1 MTAEQYDQLHRASLD
16 ELRVV
21 YLRVWEQN
29 DREIIRDFILND
41 RFFLLTQ
48 VLGVTVAWHPW
59 VLERCRE
66 VEADPDEH
74 LDLWSRGHFKS
85 TIITFAGTVQ
95 EILRNPEICVCILSY
110 KAGAADAFAGQI
122 KNAFETNEVLL
133 DCFPDIL
140 WSERPDH
147 KGDTWSVSDLCVK
160 RTTAKKESTIATSGL
175 ISGMRTGGHYDL
187 LIYDDTVTYESVGSP
202 EMSQRTTAAWSMS
215 LNLGTDKTRH
225 WYIGTRYA
233 IFDTYREMMDRGIR
247 ERRHVGMDEN
257 GKPVFLSQEE
267 FDKKRREMT
276 TKDWASQILQQPIGV
291 GELLFRE
298 EWWLDY
304 TTAPDAKRMHRYIL
318 VDTATK
324 RGKRNDYT
332 VMWVVGYG
340 RDRVRYVLDCVRD
353 KLSLSQRADAI
364 FGLVEKWDPIE
375 VFWEANGSRS
385 DGEYIRERMDRA
397 GYRFRITEI
406 EQTEHKEDRIAWLE
420 PPWRDG
426 KIIFPHRLAYVDVNG
441 EPHDLVRDFREEEWL
456 VFPSVTHDDM
466 LDDLAN
472 MFHPDVQR
480 RTSFPVNP
488 NSKLGYAPEVY
499 EQRRK
504 AAEKSAY
511 AHIFAR

>member
-1 MTAEQYDQLHRASLD
+1 MTEA
-16 ELRVV
+16 
-21 YLRVWEQN
+21 
-29 DREIIRDFILND
+29 DRETLRGMGLKRLGEVYREVWARNETDVIRDFCLND
-41 RFFLLTQ
+41 RYFLLTQ
-48 VLGVTVAWHPW
+48 ALGVTVAWHPW

-66 VEADPDEH
+66 VEREPDER

-110 KAGAADAFAGQI
+110 KAGAAEAFSAQI
-122 KNAFETNEVLL
+122 KTAFETNETLL
-133 DCFPDIL
+133 GCFPDIL

-147 KGDTWSVSDLCVK
+147 RGDAWSVSDLCVK
-160 RTTAKKESTIATSGL
+160 RRTTRKESTIATSGL

-187 LIYDDTVTYESVGSP
+187 LVYDDTVTYESVGSP

-215 LNLGTDKTRH
+215 LNLGTARTRH

-233 IFDTYREMMDRGIR
+233 VFDTYREMMDRGIR
-247 ERRHVGMDEN
+247 ERRHVGVDER
-257 GKPVFLSQEE
+257 GEPVLLPKEE
-267 FDKKRREMT
+267 FERKRREMT
-276 TKDWASQILQQPIGV
+276 TRDWASQMMQTPVGV

-298 EWWLDY
+298 DWWMDY
-304 TTAPDAKRMHRYIL
+304 SSPPDAKRMHRYVF
-318 VDTATK
+318 VDTATARSK
-324 RGKRNDYT
+324 RSDYS

-340 RDRVRYVLDCVRD
+340 RDGCRYVLDCVRD
-353 KLSLSQRADAI
+353 RLTLSQRADAI
-364 FGLVEKWDPIE
+364 FKLVEKWNPAE

-397 GYRFRITEI
+397 GYRFRVTEI
-406 EQTEHKEDRIAWLE
+406 NQTEHKEDRIAWLE

-426 KIIFPHRLAYVDVNG
+426 RIIFPERLAYVDVNG
-441 EPHDLVRDFREEEWL
+441 TPHDLVRDFREEEWL

-466 LDDLAN
+466 LDALAD

-480 RTSFPVNP
+480 RVSFPVNP
-488 NSKLGYAPEVY
+488 NARLGYAPEAF
-499 EQRRK
+499 EARRR
-504 AAEKSAY
+504 AVEKSAY

>member
-16 ELRVV
+16 ELREI

-29 DREIIRDFILND
+29 DREIIRDFCIND

-48 VLGVTVAWHPW
+48 VLGVQIAWHPW

-85 TIITFAGTVQ
+85 TIITFAGSVQ
-95 EILRNPEICVCILSY
+95 EVLRNPEICICILSY

-140 WSERPDH
+140 WPERPDH
-147 KGDTWSVSDLCVK
+147 KGDTWSVSDFCVK

-233 IFDTYREMMDRGIR
+233 VFDTYREMMDRGIR

-257 GKPVFLSQEE
+257 GDPVFLPREE
-267 FDKKRREMT
+267 FDRKRREMT
-276 TKDWASQILQQPIGV
+276 AKDWASQMLQQPIGV

-298 EWWLDY
+298 EWVNTFDRLP
-304 TTAPDAKRMHRYIL
+304 AIPMNFYI
-318 VDTATK
+318 VCDTAQKQRKTS
-324 RGKRNDYT
+324 DYT
-332 VMWVVGYG
+332 VFWVVGLG
-340 RDRVRYVLDCVRD
+340 ADRRTYLADCVRD
-353 KLSLSQRADAI
+353 KLTQSQRADKI
-364 FGLVEKWDPIE
+364 FELVEKWMPRI
-375 VFWEANGSRS
+375 VFYEENAAP
-385 DGEYIRERMDRA
+385 DDAEYLHERMAERGHFVLVTFRQTSADGPKAQRIETLEPEFRQ
-397 GYRFRITEI
+397 GLVWMPSRLMYRQYDGSWRDLMHDF
-406 EQTEHKEDRIAWLE
+406 QTEEL
-420 PPWRDG
+420 
-426 KIIFPHRLAYVDVNG
+426 
-441 EPHDLVRDFREEEWL
+441 LVY
-456 VFPSVTHDDM
+456 PSVSHDDM
-466 LDDLAN
+466 LDALASKN
-472 MFHPDVQR
+472 HADVRRRMEYPTFKQRDQIAAPDRDRIAQGR
-480 RTSFPVNP
+480 RTNR
-488 NSKLGYAPEVY
+488 L
-499 EQRRK
+499 
-504 AAEKSAY
+504 
-511 AHIFAR
+511 FAR